1 MVIDAHVHIPGVDT
15 ERYGN
20 YLAPSR
26 RRKIAFRFLMRRFG
40 LTPAD
45 LDRAPPD
52 DAVLAQTLTWLE
64 ESQID
69 HAVFLALDAAY
80 RPDGSRD
87 DPNTVIVTAND
98 YVADI
103 AERHSR
109 VWFGASIHP
118 YRPDAVDELERLR
131 ERGACLMK
139 WIPGLQNIEPESSLC
154 VPFYQAL
161 ARLGVPLLT
170 HAGIE
175 HVASPFSYK
184 LNDPRRL
191 ELALRC
197 GVTVIAAHCGAPL
210 FLHDRSYFHHW
221 ARLASEY
228 GNLYGDISAFVTMPR
243 GHYLGRLLRKPELL
257 ERIVYGSDF
266 PVPMMPTQL
275 VLRTGLRSALALR
288 RVTNPFDQAYL
299 TLKSAGLPE
308 AAFCLARKLLRV
320 SRREPT

>member
-1 MVIDAHVHIPGVDT
+1 MVIDAHVHIPGMDA

-26 RRKIAFRFLMRRFG
+26 RRRIAFRFLMRRFG

-64 ESQID
+64 ESRID

-87 DPNTVIVTAND
+87 QENTVIVTAND

-103 AERHSR
+103 AAECPR

-118 YRPDAVDELERLR
+118 YRPDAVDELERLL
-131 ERGACLMK
+131 ERGACLVK
-139 WIPGLQNIEPESSLC
+139 WIPGLQNIEPESSIC
-154 VPFYQAL
+154 IPFYKAL
-161 ARLGVPLLT
+161 ARLRVPLLT

-175 HVASPFSYK
+175 HVASPFSYT

-191 ELALRC
+191 ETALRC

-210 FLHDRSYFHHW
+210 FLHDRSYFRHW
-221 ARLASEY
+221 ARLVREHD
-228 GNLYGDISAFVTMPR
+228 NLYGDVSAFVTMPR
-243 GHYLGRLLRKPELL
+243 GYCLARILRDSGLL
-257 ERIVYGSDF
+257 ERVVYGSDF
-266 PVPMMPTQL
+266 PVPMLPTQL
-275 VLRTGLRSALALR
+275 VFWTGVRSALALR
-288 RVTNPFDQAYL
+288 RVTNPFDQTYL
-299 TLKSAGLPE
+299 TLQRAGLPE
-308 AAFCLARKLLRV
+308 EAFSLAGKLLRV
-320 SRREPT
+320 PEAKN